1 MAMTQFEPNYENLVK
16 AARNIEVK
24 RIPLYEHYVSPKV
37 METLRGTTF
46 EDCYHGDDR
55 DLDNYFHHYCGFYR
69 DMGSGDP
76 EQVHGQ
82 LSPVGCRMEIDT
94 QDSYQ

>member
-55 DLDNYFHHYCGFYR
+55 DLDNYFHHYLKIPNSSLLFFHHHLVY
-69 DMGSGDP
+69 DL
-76 EQVHGQ
+76 Q
-82 LSPVGCRMEIDT
+82 
-94 QDSYQ
+94 

>member
-1 MAMTQFEPNYENLVK
+1 MDLKAFYQVTYGLYVVSAAHGGRRGGCVSVGRPGMKRKQGPQNTETDECQGEEPML
-16 AARNIEVK
+16 
-24 RIPLYEHYVSPKV
+24 
-37 METLRGTTF
+37 
-46 EDCYHGDDR
+46 
-55 DLDNYFHHYCGFYR
+55 GFYR
-69 DMGSGDP
+69 DMGSGDL